1 MAFGGLGGGF
11 GGVGGWARRIKRSAD
26 RIGPVRKKRRWYRG
40 SGRPVG
46 PKLVAGLGLKRR
58 RADTAAPYRWVLYLT
73 LAVGFVYALY
83 AWLERN
89 ALTGIFSEIMQ

>member
-11 GGVGGWARRIKRSAD
+11 GGVGGWAMRIKRSAD

-46 PKLVAGLGLKRR
+46 PKLVAGRGLNRR
-58 RADTAAPYRWVLYLT
+58 RADITAPFRWAIYLT
-73 LAVGFVYALY
+73 LALGVFYAMFKLL
-83 AWLERN
+83 LE
-89 ALTGIFSEIMQ
+89 G